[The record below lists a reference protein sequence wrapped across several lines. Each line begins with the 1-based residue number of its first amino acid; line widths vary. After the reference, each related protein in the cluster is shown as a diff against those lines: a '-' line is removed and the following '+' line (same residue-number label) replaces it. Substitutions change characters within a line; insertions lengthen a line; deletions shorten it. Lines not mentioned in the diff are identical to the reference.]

1 MKQKYGLPFIAAAAL
16 ALLFYLGLSWVKKSE
31 IEFKYKVTSEQQIFY
46 TNSFTK
52 STDGCIQFLD
62 RRENLV
68 TVCGNYT
75 ISKTTN

>member
-1 MKQKYGLPFIAAAAL
+1 MIQKYGFPLIVASIISIF
-16 ALLFYLGLSWVKKSE
+16 FYTGLSWVKKSE